1 MSNTENAAD
10 GGNNNNND
18 TSLEVDSIEELA
30 LALKPSC
37 NRICGV
43 EGEILRGDLR
53 IPTLGIVQGVGT
65 LSEAFRA
72 GNIVLG
78 GQTMLSSGPEPVA
91 LTALSIRKFYQEK
104 LPYGSEQRP
113 MLFEKQ
119 SDVIAAG
126 GTLDW
131 GADGTPPTY
140 EAVIEAHLLIR
151 RPDGVEGAFPYTFN
165 GADYAAARW
174 FIRGMAYK
182 AAGRT
187 LLTTASQFAT
197 GQNPLYS
204 ARFELTTTKQRVRN
218 GNNVAVPQL
227 RVAGKNDEAFCAW
240 VAGLQC

>member
-10 GGNNNNND
+10 GGTNNNG

-43 EGEILRGDLR
+43 EGEILRSDLR
-53 IPTLGIVQGVGT
+53 IPTLGIVQGVGP
-65 LSEAFRA
+65 LADLFRA

-78 GQTMLSSGPEPVA
+78 GQTLLSSGPEPVA

-104 LPYGSEQRP
+104 LAYGSEQRP

-151 RPDGVEGAFPYTFN
+151 RPDGVEGAFPYSFG

-174 FIRGMAYK
+174 FVRGMAYK
-182 AAGRT
+182 TAGRT
-187 LLTTASQFAT
+187 LLTTASQYAT

>member
-1 MSNTENAAD
+1 MNTNKENAALC
-10 GGNNNNND
+10 GTNNIS
-18 TSLEVDSIEELA
+18 TSLEVDSIEE

-43 EGEILRGDLR
+43 EGEILRSDLR
-53 IPTLGIVQGVGT
+53 IPTLGIAQGVGP
-65 LSEAFRA
+65 LAEQFRA

-78 GQTMLSSGPEPVA
+78 GQTLLSNGPEPVELCVVA
-91 LTALSIRKFYQEK
+91 MRKFYQEK

-182 AAGRT
+182 GAGRT